1 MKKFRWIRLA
11 AIVAIGT
18 AAAFAGRDF
27 GPKFQASSLHR
38 DATVVDMHCDTISRF
53 MAGEDLTKD
62 LTTGHIDIP
71 KLKAGSVDL
80 QVFAAYVAPPRNE
93 TEKITAAKRAF
104 DQIDAVHRLVA
115 GSPND
120 LALVLRPNEIEPLK
134 SLNKTGILIG
144 IEGGYA
150 IENDLSLLRS
160 FYRSGVR
167 LMTLTHWT
175 RTDWADAS
183 GDETPALGGLTP
195 FGEDV
200 VKEMNRLGMIVDV
213 SHVHDETFWD
223 VLRVTTKPVVASH
236 SCARAL
242 SNHFR
247 NLSDEMLKAL
257 AKNGG
262 LVGINFAPQFL
273 NATLTK
279 KLEDAASAV
288 GKKYGLTANPG
299 EWGTAAADVRT
310 KALAEFEA
318 RKADI
323 AKTDGRI
330 DVKTVVDHIDH
341 VVKVTGSA
349 DHVGLGSDYDGIG
362 EPPRGLEN
370 IGKFGAI
377 TDELLARGYKETDI
391 RKILGGNF
399 LRMFRAVSQTT
410 ST

>member
-1 MKKFRWIRLA
+1 MKKFRWSHFA
-11 AIVAIGT
+11 AIVAIGS

-27 GPKFQASSLHR
+27 NPRLQTRLLHQ
-38 DATVVDMHCDTISRF
+38 DATVVDTHCDTIGRF
-53 MAGEDLTKD
+53 MAGEDLAKD
-62 LTTGHIDIP
+62 LPTGHVDIP

-80 QVFAAYVAPPRNE
+80 QAFAAYIGPPQNE

-104 DQIDAVHRLVA
+104 DQIDAIHRLID
-115 GSPND
+115 GHPDD
-120 LALVLRPNEIEPLK
+120 LALVLRPNEIAPLK
-134 SLNKTGILIG
+134 SLNKTGILIA

-160 FYRSGVR
+160 FYRSGAR
-167 LMTLTHWT
+167 MMTLTHWT

-183 GDETPALGGLTP
+183 GDETPALGGLTA

-242 SNHFR
+242 SLHFR
-247 NLSDEMLKAL
+247 NLSDDMLKAL

-288 GKKYGLTANPG
+288 GKKYGLAANPG
-299 EWGTAAADVRT
+299 EWGTAAADVRK

-323 AKTDGRI
+323 AKTDGVI

-377 TDELLARGYKETDI
+377 TDELLARGYKDTDI
-391 RKILGGNF
+391 RKILGDNF
-399 LRMFRAVSQTT
+399 LRVFRAVSQTT
-410 ST
+410 AK